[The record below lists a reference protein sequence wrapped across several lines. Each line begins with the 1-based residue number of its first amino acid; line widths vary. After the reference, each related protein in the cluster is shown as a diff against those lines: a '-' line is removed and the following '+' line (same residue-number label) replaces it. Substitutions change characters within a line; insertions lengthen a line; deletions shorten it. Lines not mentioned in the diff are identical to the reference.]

1 MNLKKLSVQK
11 KKTHTY
17 VLSQY
22 QIQENNQLTLYE
34 FPPNAVWF

>member
-22 QIQENNQLTLYE
+22 QIQENNQLTPYE
-34 FPPNAVWF
+34 LPPNGVWF